1 MKNIIR
7 CTICGKRARVFNKSI
22 NLFHCDKCNHTFTAV
37 KVPEEKY
44 LEEYFLEVHK
54 NWFLHPNYKLFEF
67 IRKTIFLDN
76 YVKVMRVLD
85 VGCGNG
91 DLQKYFIAKGEKA
104 ELVGIDL
111 AKNDKFPGI
120 KFIRGNFFTY
130 KIRKIF
136 NVVTTLGTIEHIE
149 NPVLFVKKIH
159 RLLNKNGLLVIM
171 TIDSDS
177 LLYWLARLANWL
189 GVNEAYNQLFIGHHL
204 QHFTKDSL
212 RRLLEN
218 NGYEVI
224 YQKNHNFPLKS
235 VDVPKKGT
243 LMEKIYLFL
252 TALIFAVS
260 SLLSRGMLQTVVC
273 CKTARKS

>member
-1 MKNIIR
+1 MKKSIR
-7 CTICGKRARVFNKSI
+7 CTVCGKNSKVFDKSI
-22 NLFHCDKCNHTFTAV
+22 NLFHCVVCNHTFTAV
-37 KVPEEKY
+37 RVLEEKY
-44 LEEYFLEVHK
+44 LEEYFSDVHR
-54 NWFLHPNYKLFEF
+54 NWFSYPNYKLFEF
-67 IRKTIFLDN
+67 IRRRIFQEN
-76 YVKVMRVLD
+76 SSKVIKVLD

-91 DLQKYFIAKGEKA
+91 DLQKYFLAKGEKA
-104 ELVGIDL
+104 ELMGIDL
-111 AKNDKFPGI
+111 AKNDKSPGI

-136 NVVTTLGTIEHIE
+136 DVVITLGTIEHIE
-149 NPVLFVKKIH
+149 NPILFVKKISK
-159 RLLNKNGLLVIM
+159 LLHKQGLLIIM

-189 GVNEAYNQLFIGHHL
+189 GVNEAYRQLFVGHHL

-218 NGYEVI
+218 NGYEII
-224 YQKNHNFPLKS
+224 YQKNHNFSLKS

-243 LMEKIYLFL
+243 IMEKIYLFL

-260 SLLSRGMLQTVVC
+260 SLISRGMLQTVVC
-273 CKTARKS
+273 RKNN

>member
-1 MKNIIR
+1 MKKSIR
-7 CTICGKRARVFNKSI
+7 CTVCGKNSKVFDKSI
-22 NLFHCDKCNHTFTAV
+22 NLFHCVVCNHTFTAV
-37 KVPEEKY
+37 RVPEEKY
-44 LEEYFLEVHK
+44 LEEYFSDVHR
-54 NWFLHPNYKLFEF
+54 NWFSYPNYKLFEF
-67 IRKTIFLDN
+67 IRRRIFQEN
-76 YVKVMRVLD
+76 SSKVIKVLD

-91 DLQKYFIAKGEKA
+91 DLQKYFLAKGEKA
-104 ELVGIDL
+104 ELMGIDL
-111 AKNDKFPGI
+111 AKNDKSPGI

-136 NVVTTLGTIEHIE
+136 DVVITLGTIEHIE
-149 NPVLFVKKIH
+149 NPILFVKKISK
-159 RLLNKNGLLVIM
+159 LLHKQGLLIIM

-189 GVNEAYNQLFIGHHL
+189 GVNEAYHQLFVGHHL

-218 NGYEVI
+218 NGYEII
-224 YQKNHNFPLKS
+224 YQKNHNFSLKS

-243 LMEKIYLFL
+243 IMEKIYLFL

-260 SLLSRGMLQTVVC
+260 SLISRGMLQTVVC
-273 CKTARKS
+273 RKNN